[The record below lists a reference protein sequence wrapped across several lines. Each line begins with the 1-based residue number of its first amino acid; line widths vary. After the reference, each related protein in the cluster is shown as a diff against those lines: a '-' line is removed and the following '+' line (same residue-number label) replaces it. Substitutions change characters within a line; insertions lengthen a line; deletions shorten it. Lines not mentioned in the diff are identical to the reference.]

1 MTTIS
6 NHHGFGTKI
15 TVRASLTTS
24 QNIRSYGIS
33 GAKLSQGL
41 PSPPGQNDGPQS
53 FNIF

>member
-1 MTTIS
+1 MKTMS

-24 QNIRSYGIS
+24 QNIRSYESS

-41 PSPPGQNDGPQS
+41 PLPTGQNDGPQS